1 MPADRPEHWSRAQRV
16 MHWTIAA
23 LVAIA
28 VPLAFAMVAVPFR
41 RLLLKFALYQVHKTI
56 GITAFLLAAAQV
68 ALHFRRGR
76 PAWER
81 ALAPWQ
87 RRAAQGVHAVLF
99 GLLLGV
105 PVLGYL
111 TAASAPIAIPT
122 LFLGVIPVPHVIGP
136 DPDLFAVLREVH
148 RVAALALAAL
158 ASAMPRWPSAPPA
171 RARHSPRHG
180 GRRAGDPQGAQC
192 DRIHPA
198 SVTEKECRGVRGAAR
213 SPRLACSLVSSS
225 A

>member
-28 VPLAFAMVAVPFR
+28 IPLAFAMVAVPFR

-148 RVAALALAAL
+148 RIAALALAAL
-158 ASAMPRWPSAPPA
+158 ASGHAAMAFVHHLQGHATLRAMVGGEPATLKVLSATGSTRQA
-171 RARHSPRHG
+171 
-180 GRRAGDPQGAQC
+180 
-192 DRIHPA
+192 
-198 SVTEKECRGVRGAAR
+198 
-213 SPRLACSLVSSS
+213 
-225 A
+225 